1 MKRSDS
7 DRDLLAKY
15 LESQEPSI
23 YPAMNRQSC
32 IREMNRLGSLNI
44 PFCFLIDF
52 EETMPRVWRL
62 DEPQDEFMF
71 VFSGR
76 SSHTP
81 APESSAP
88 QRSFHFRKQPI
99 DPKAYERMFEITID
113 RIRKGDSYLVNLTTD
128 TKVDTDLTLG
138 ECYRFGISK
147 YKCLFKNQFVCFSP
161 ETFVRID
168 EGYIY
173 SHPMKGTI
181 DASLPDARE
190 MILRDE
196 KEAAEHATIVD
207 LIRNDLGRVA
217 KGISVD
223 RYRYYEVIH
232 SQFGQ
237 LGQVSSEISGKLP
250 DDYRQRIGDI
260 IFELLPAGSISGAPK
275 KRTLEIIREAEGRK
289 RGYYTGI
296 AGYFEQGRLDSCV
309 LIRFLKSDGVYS
321 SGGGITCQ
329 SRLEDEYLEMINK
342 VYVPIH

>member
-1 MKRSDS
+1 
-7 DRDLLAKY
+7 
-15 LESQEPSI
+15 
-23 YPAMNRQSC
+23 MNRQAC
-32 IREMNRLGSLNI
+32 ILEMNRLGRLNI

-52 EETMPRVWRL
+52 EEMMPRLWRL

-71 VFSGR
+71 LFNGR
-76 SSHTP
+76 SSQTP
-81 APESSAP
+81 GTVSPSLQSS
-88 QRSFHFRKQPI
+88 FRFIKQPI
-99 DPKAYERMFEITID
+99 DPKTYKRMFDITINH
-113 RIRKGDSYLVNLTTD
+113 IQKGDSYLVNLTAD
-128 TKVDTDLTLG
+128 TMVDTDLTL
-138 ECYRFGISK
+138 EQSYRMGRSK
-147 YKCLFKNQFVCFSP
+147 YKCLLRNRFISFSP

-168 EGYIY
+168 HGCIR

-190 MILRDE
+190 MILRDQ

-217 KGISVD
+217 TDINLE

-250 DDYRQRIGDI
+250 DDYHQRIGDI

-275 KRTLEIIREAEGRK
+275 NRTLEIIREAEGRK

-296 AGYFEQGRLDSCV
+296 AGYFENGRLDSCV
-309 LIRFLKSDGVYS
+309 LIRFMQSNGVYS

-329 SRLEDEYLEMINK
+329 SRLEDEYQEMINK

>member
-1 MKRSDS
+1 
-7 DRDLLAKY
+7 
-15 LESQEPSI
+15 
-23 YPAMNRQSC
+23 MNREAC
-32 IREMNRLGSLNI
+32 ILEMNRLGSQNI

-52 EETMPRVWRL
+52 EEMMPRLWL
-62 DEPQDEFMF
+62 MDEPQDEFMF
-71 VFSGR
+71 VFNGR

-81 APESSAP
+81 AAECHAP
-88 QRSFHFRKQPI
+88 QRSFRFEKQPI
-99 DPKAYERMFEITID
+99 DPKAYERMFDITVD
-113 RIRKGDSYLVNLTTD
+113 HIRKGDSYLVNLTTD
-128 TKVDTDLTLG
+128 TMIDTDLTL
-138 ECYRFGISK
+138 EESYRLGRSK
-147 YKCLFKNQFVCFSP
+147 YKCLLRDQFVCFSP

-168 EGYIY
+168 HGRIR

-217 KGISVD
+217 NGISVE

-250 DDYRQRIGDI
+250 DDYHQRIGDI

-275 KRTLEIIREAEGRK
+275 KRTLDIIREAEGRK

-296 AGYFEQGRLDSCV
+296 AGYFEHGMLDSCV
-309 LIRFLKSDGVYS
+309 LIRFMQANGVYS

>member
-1 MKRSDS
+1 
-7 DRDLLAKY
+7 
-15 LESQEPSI
+15 
-23 YPAMNRQSC
+23 MNREAC
-32 IREMNRLGSLNI
+32 ILEMNRLGSLNI

-52 EETMPRVWRL
+52 EEMMPRLWRM

-71 VFSGR
+71 VFDGR

-81 APESSAP
+81 AAESSSP
-88 QRSFHFRKQPI
+88 QRSFRFEKQPI
-99 DPKAYERMFEITID
+99 DPKTYERMFDITVSH
-113 RIRKGDSYLVNLTTD
+113 IRKGDSYLVNLTAD
-128 TKVDTDLTLG
+128 TRVDSDLSLEESYWLG
-138 ECYRFGISK
+138 RSK
-147 YKCLFKNQFVCFSP
+147 YKCLLRNQFVCFSP

-168 EGYIY
+168 EGCIR

-217 KGISVD
+217 TGISVE

-232 SQFGQ
+232 SQLGQ
-237 LGQVSSEISGKLP
+237 LGQVSSEICGKLP
-250 DDYRQRIGDI
+250 RDYRQKIGDI

-296 AGYFEQGRLDSCV
+296 AGYFEHGRLDSCV
-309 LIRFLKSDGVYS
+309 LIRFMQSNGVYS

>member
-1 MKRSDS
+1 
-7 DRDLLAKY
+7 
-15 LESQEPSI
+15 
-23 YPAMNRQSC
+23 MNREAC
-32 IREMNRLGSLNI
+32 ILEMNRLGSQNI

-52 EETMPRVWRL
+52 EEMMPRLWL
-62 DEPQDEFMF
+62 MDEPQDEFMF
-71 VFSGR
+71 VFNGR

-81 APESSAP
+81 AAESHAP
-88 QRSFHFRKQPI
+88 KRSFQFTKQPI
-99 DPKAYERMFEITID
+99 DPKAYERMFDITVNHIL
-113 RIRKGDSYLVNLTTD
+113 KGDSYLVNLTAD
-128 TKVDTDLTLG
+128 TRVDTDLSLEESYWLG
-138 ECYRFGISK
+138 RSK
-147 YKCLFKNQFVCFSP
+147 YKCLLKNQFVCFSP

-168 EGYIY
+168 EGCIRSY
-173 SHPMKGTI
+173 PMKGTI

-207 LIRNDLGRVA
+207 LIRNDLGCVA
-217 KGISVD
+217 NGISVE

-232 SQFGQ
+232 SQYGQ

-250 DDYRQRIGDI
+250 DDYHQRIGDI

-296 AGYFEQGRLDSCV
+296 AGYFEHGRLDSCV
-309 LIRFLKSDGVYS
+309 LIRFMQADGIYS

-329 SRLEDEYLEMINK
+329 SRLEDEYREMINK

>member
-1 MKRSDS
+1 
-7 DRDLLAKY
+7 
-15 LESQEPSI
+15 
-23 YPAMNRQSC
+23 MNREAC
-32 IREMNRLGSLNI
+32 ILEMNRLGSLNI

-52 EETMPRVWRL
+52 EEMMPRLWRM

-71 VFSGR
+71 VFNGR

-81 APESSAP
+81 AAECHAP
-88 QRSFHFRKQPI
+88 QRSFRFEKQPI
-99 DPKAYERMFEITID
+99 DPKAYERMFDITVD
-113 RIRKGDSYLVNLTTD
+113 HIRKGDSYLVNLTTD
-128 TKVDTDLTLG
+128 TMIDTDLTL
-138 ECYRFGISK
+138 EESYRLGRSK
-147 YKCLFKNQFVCFSP
+147 YKCLLRDQFVCFSP

-168 EGYIY
+168 HGRIR

-217 KGISVD
+217 TGISVE

-250 DDYRQRIGDI
+250 DDYHQRIGDI

-275 KRTLEIIREAEGRK
+275 KRTLDIIREAEGRK

-296 AGYFEQGRLDSCV
+296 AGYFEHGMLDSCV
-309 LIRFLKSDGVYS
+309 LIRFMQANGVYS

>member
-1 MKRSDS
+1 
-7 DRDLLAKY
+7 
-15 LESQEPSI
+15 
-23 YPAMNRQSC
+23 MNREAC
-32 IREMNRLGSLNI
+32 ILEMNRLGSLNI

-52 EETMPRVWRL
+52 EEMMPRLWRM

-71 VFSGR
+71 VFDGR

-81 APESSAP
+81 AAESHAP
-88 QRSFHFRKQPI
+88 QRSFRFEKQPI
-99 DPKAYERMFEITID
+99 DPKAYERMFDITVSH
-113 RIRKGDSYLVNLTTD
+113 IRKGDSYLVNLTTD
-128 TKVDTDLTLG
+128 TMIDTDLTL
-138 ECYRFGISK
+138 EESYRLGRSK
-147 YKCLFKNQFVCFSP
+147 YKCLLRDQFVCFSP

-168 EGYIY
+168 HGRIR

-217 KGISVD
+217 NGISVE

-250 DDYRQRIGDI
+250 DDYHQRIGDI

-275 KRTLEIIREAEGRK
+275 KRTLDIIREAEGRK

-296 AGYFEQGRLDSCV
+296 AGYFEHGMLDSCV
-309 LIRFLKSDGVYS
+309 LIRFMQANGVYS